1 MSSHPFGN
9 PACGP
14 AAGGMSCLSLPALW
28 PANHSNAC
36 CSRRTFP
43 AHAGERGDPL
53 SAAQIGDIEC
63 DECFCEAT
71 APGAASELHS
81 SAALAVLMLGH
92 RQRLVFS
99 SIPGHVIAPSVRR
112 GYAVTF
118 FAILEAGPMRR
129 PWALPG
135 AIIVNPLY
143 GSLSDADLTAKLGTS
158 VRAAGGT
165 VGSIDIGTHVLGAPA
180 GSIRAPRTAWAR
192 LRMYSYPHAV
202 VDTVAV
208 CLRKEQLGYEALV
221 RYERGARMR
230 HLRVNQHTSERS
242 ERDGLRVR
250 SSSGQA
256 GRSETAEG
264 LGAFR
269 ARPRPVRNSC

>member
-1 MSSHPFGN
+1 MSAHLFGN

-14 AAGGMSCLSLPALW
+14 AAGGVSCLSLPALW

-53 SAAQIGDIEC
+53 RAAQIGDIEC

-71 APGAASELHS
+71 APSAASELHS

-135 AIIVNPLY
+135 AIIVNPLH
-143 GSLSDADLTAKLGTS
+143 GSLMQRRRPYRQTRHLCARRWRHCRQHRHWHSRAGRAGRLDP
-158 VRAAGGT
+158 RAAHRVGTAAHVQLPSRSGGHCGR
-165 VGSIDIGTHVLGAPA
+165 VPAQGA
-180 GSIRAPRTAWAR
+180 AR
-192 LRMYSYPHAV
+192 LRSP
-202 VDTVAV
+202 
-208 CLRKEQLGYEALV
+208 RAL
-221 RYERGARMR
+221 
-230 HLRVNQHTSERS
+230 
-242 ERDGLRVR
+242 
-250 SSSGQA
+250 
-256 GRSETAEG
+256 
-264 LGAFR
+264 R
-269 ARPRPVRNSC
+269 ARRAHAPPAG